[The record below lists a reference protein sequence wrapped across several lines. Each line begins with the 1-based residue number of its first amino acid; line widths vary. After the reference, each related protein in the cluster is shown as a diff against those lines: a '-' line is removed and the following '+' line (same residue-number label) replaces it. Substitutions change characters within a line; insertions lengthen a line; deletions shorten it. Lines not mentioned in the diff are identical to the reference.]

1 MLQYPTNVYPDGAT
15 FDALLQNDDN
25 KIKFTFNGDYYTGA
39 LYKIYNYD
47 TGEFIKN
54 GEMLL
59 QSREPQGFN
68 GDDIASDAGVFGYA
82 DHNPLA
88 NGGNYVFQLQF
99 VQFTQNGSAPLFDM
113 FALRGNVQE
122 DYDPTTDYVVVKT
135 NIPNIYEWD
144 TFSIDGARR
153 PSPSRWGGNAGI
165 MQIVIN
171 GEKRE
176 IVAYNPIN
184 GHLMIDPNTPFTN
197 PISAGDKYQIYANY
211 IVTQPY
217 YFQCRS
223 TPSVDVDID
232 FADVGTVGDMG
243 IKFHVTGTYSQS
255 EGSLINYYK
264 VKLQWNW
271 DLRDNLVPW
280 RDLDETEKIYS
291 QKIEYDFFDDFIL
304 KYKRIVHGEIE
315 EVSATEMGVIAYR
328 AVVEVVTA
336 NGKTIT
342 AYSSP
347 IFDYDDTTDV
357 PPTWIQAVTPMDID
371 APDVYYPKSVD
382 AAIQLRTHHLKHIVG
397 ITGGV
402 APINYTV
409 ANDAERFAL
418 SSDVV
423 QNNDVVYVEDTEI
436 KYLVIDNT
444 QLNSENGY
452 REFGEFP
459 ENFKRTYYRENLD
472 TGEIRLL
479 ESVTDATV
487 PTRGHFKYY
496 EILRKLYAGGTR
508 RYVKGISSDEIT
520 LDGTQ
525 MRGCSITEL
534 LPYDEAH
541 QWGTRKR
548 YYIGDQWKFV
558 GDIQDTT
565 ITQNMDKYA
574 HVGYGTYPQIT
585 STKTC
590 YLSGTI
596 SAMNGYVD
604 CTTKKYTDTIDL
616 VRAWRQFVSRQAIY
630 MLKTQKGDVLVVGV
644 VDNPTTT
651 YSESIKEIPTTFSFN
666 WVELCDISDIK
677 VDYKSSTHP
686 DQPI

>member
-25 KIKFTFNGDYYTGA
+25 KVEFTFNGDFFTGA
-39 LYKIYNYD
+39 LYKVYNYD
-47 TGEFIKN
+47 TGELVKTGAI
-54 GEMLL
+54 G
-59 QSREPQGFN
+59 N
-68 GDDIASDAGVFGYA
+68 GDQTASGYNGSDIRYQDVFGYEG
-82 DHNPLA
+82 NSPLT
-88 NGGNYVFQLQF
+88 NGNNYVVQFQLFQY
-99 VQFTQNGSAPLFDM
+99 TPNGQTPLYDM
-113 FALRGNVQE
+113 FALRGNIQE
-122 DYDPTTDYVVVKT
+122 DYDSTNDYVVVKDK
-135 NIPNIYEWD
+135 IPNIYEWAYD
-144 TFSIDGARR
+144 DQARY
-153 PSPSRWGGNAGI
+153 PSHLPYGTERIAGG

-176 IVAYNPIN
+176 IVAYNPTN

-223 TPSVDVDID
+223 IPSVNLSLQFID
-232 FADVGTVGDMG
+232 EENGTVGDMG

-255 EGSLINYYK
+255 EGSLINYYR

-271 DLRDNLVPW
+271 DLQDNLVPW

-291 QKIEYDFFDDFIL
+291 QNIEYDFFDDFIL
-304 KYKRIVHGEIE
+304 KYKRIVNNKVEEI
-315 EVSATEMGVIAYR
+315 SATEMENIAYR

-347 IFDYDDTTDV
+347 IFDYRDPSTDV
-357 PPTWIQAVTPMDID
+357 PQTRIQAITPMDIE

-382 AAIQLRTHHLKHIVG
+382 AAIQLRTHNLKHIVE
-397 ITGGV
+397 ITGG
-402 APINYTV
+402 I
-409 ANDAERFAL
+409 
-418 SSDVV
+418 
-423 QNNDVVYVEDTEI
+423 
-436 KYLVIDNT
+436 ID
-444 QLNSENGY
+444 G
-452 REFGEFP
+452 GELP
-459 ENFKRTYYRENLD
+459 EGTKRTYYRENLD

-496 EILRKLYAGGTR
+496 EILRRLYAGGTI
-508 RYVKGISSDEIT
+508 RYVKGISFDEIT

-534 LPYDEAH
+534 LPYDEAY

-616 VRAWRQFVSRQAIY
+616 IRAWRQFVSRQAIY

-651 YSESIKEIPTTFSFN
+651 YSESIKEIPTTFSFS

-686 DQPI
+686 DKPI

>member
-15 FDALLQNDDN
+15 FDALLQNGDN
-25 KIKFTFNGDYYTGA
+25 KVEFTFNGDFFTGA
-39 LYKIYNYD
+39 LYKVYDYD
-47 TGEFIKN
+47 TGELVKTGAI
-54 GEMLL
+54 G
-59 QSREPQGFN
+59 N
-68 GDDIASDAGVFGYA
+68 GDQTASGYNGSDIKYQDVFGYEG
-82 DHNPLA
+82 NSPLT
-88 NGGNYVFQLQF
+88 NGNNYVVQFQLFQYTSDG
-99 VQFTQNGSAPLFDM
+99 QTPLYDM
-113 FALRGNVQE
+113 FALRGNIQE
-122 DYDPTTDYVVVKT
+122 DYDSTNDYVVVKD
-135 NIPNIYEWD
+135 NIPNIYEWAYD
-144 TFSIDGARR
+144 DQARY
-153 PSPSRWGGNAGI
+153 PSHIPYGTERIAGG

-184 GHLMIDPNTPFTN
+184 GHLMIDPNTPFTK
-197 PISAGDKYQIYANY
+197 PIFAGDKYQIYANY
-211 IVTQPY
+211 IITQPY

-223 TPSVDVDID
+223 TPSVDLFLQFI
-232 FADVGTVGDMG
+232 DVGTVGDMG
-243 IKFHVTGTYSQS
+243 IKFHVEGTYSQL
-255 EGSLINYYK
+255 EGSLINYYR

-304 KYKRIVHGEIE
+304 KYKRIFNGNVQEI
-315 EVSATEMGVIAYR
+315 SATELGNIAYR

-342 AYSSP
+342 AYSGV
-347 IFDYDDTTDV
+347 IFDYRDPSTDV
-357 PPTWIQAVTPMDID
+357 PQTWIQAVTPMDIE

-382 AAIQLRTHHLKHIVG
+382 AAIQLRTHNLKHIVE
-397 ITGGV
+397 ITGG
-402 APINYTV
+402 I
-409 ANDAERFAL
+409 
-418 SSDVV
+418 
-423 QNNDVVYVEDTEI
+423 I
-436 KYLVIDNT
+436 
-444 QLNSENGY
+444 GG
-452 REFGEFP
+452 GELP
-459 ENFKRTYYRENLD
+459 EGTKRTYYRENLD

-496 EILRKLYAGGTR
+496 EILRRLYAGGTI

-534 LPYDEAH
+534 LPFDEAY
-541 QWGTRKR
+541 QWGTKKR

-651 YSESIKEIPTTFSFN
+651 YSESIKEIPTTFSFS

-686 DQPI
+686 DRPI

>member
-15 FDALLQNDDN
+15 FDALLQNEDN
-25 KIKFTFNGDYYTGA
+25 RITFTFNGDIYTGA

-47 TGEFIKN
+47 TGEFVKD
-54 GEMLL
+54 GELLL
-59 QSREPQGFN
+59 QSRIPQGFN
-68 GDDIASDAGVFGYA
+68 GDDKASDAGIFGYA
-82 DHNPLA
+82 DHNPLT

-99 VQFTQNGSAPLFDM
+99 VQFTQDGSEPLFDM

-122 DYDPTTDYVVVKT
+122 DYDPTNDYVVIKT
-135 NIPNIYEWD
+135 DIPNIYEWD
-144 TFSIDGARR
+144 TYSTDGARY
-153 PSPSRWGGNAGI
+153 PSSSQWGGNAGS

-171 GEKRE
+171 GEKRVV
-176 IVAYNPIN
+176 VAYNPTN
-184 GHLMIDPNTPFTN
+184 GHLMIDQSTPFTN
-197 PISAGDKYQIYANY
+197 PISAGDKYQIYSNY

-223 TPSVDVDID
+223 TPSVDLSLA
-232 FADVGTVGDMG
+232 FSDVGTVGDMG
-243 IKFHVTGTYSQS
+243 IKFHVEGTYSQS

-271 DLRDNLVPW
+271 DLQDNLVPW

-291 QKIEYDFFDDFIL
+291 QKIECDFFDDFIL
-304 KYKRIVHGEIE
+304 KYKRIVNGYVE
-315 EVSATEMGVIAYR
+315 EVSATEVENIAYR

-342 AYSSP
+342 TNSNMVL
-347 IFDYDDTTDV
+347 DLKDTTDV
-357 PPTWIQAVTPMDID
+357 PQTWIQAVTPMDIE

-382 AAIQLRTHHLKHIVG
+382 AAIQLRTHNLKHIVE
-397 ITGGV
+397 ITGG
-402 APINYTV
+402 IIGGGS
-409 ANDAERFAL
+409 L
-418 SSDVV
+418 
-423 QNNDVVYVEDTEI
+423 
-436 KYLVIDNT
+436 
-444 QLNSENGY
+444 
-452 REFGEFP
+452 P
-459 ENFKRTYYRENLD
+459 ENTKRTYYRENLD

-487 PTRGHFKYY
+487 PTRGRFKYY
-496 EILRKLYAGGTR
+496 EILRKLYGGSTL

-534 LPYDEAH
+534 LPYDEAY
-541 QWGTRKR
+541 QWGTRPR
-548 YYIGDQWKFV
+548 YYLGDQWKFV

-565 ITQNMDKYA
+565 ITQNMDKFA

-590 YLSGTI
+590 YLSGAI

-651 YSESIKEIPTTFSFN
+651 YSESIKEIPTTFTFN
-666 WVELCDISDIK
+666 WVELYDISDIK

>member
-122 DYDPTTDYVVVKT
+122 DYDSTTDYVVVKT

-144 TFSIDGARR
+144 TFSTDGARR
-153 PSPSRWGGNAGI
+153 PSPSQWGGNAGI

-176 IVAYNPIN
+176 IVAYNPTN
-184 GHLMIDPNTPFTN
+184 GHLMIDSNVPFTK

-223 TPSVDVDID
+223 TPSVDVDIE

-255 EGSLINYYK
+255 EGSLINYYR

-271 DLRDNLVPW
+271 DLQDNLVPW

-304 KYKRIVHGEIE
+304 KYKRIVNNTVKEI
-315 EVSATEMGVIAYR
+315 SAVEMGVIAYR

-357 PPTWIQAVTPMDID
+357 PQTWIQAVTPMDKE

-382 AAIQLRTHHLKHIVG
+382 AAIQLRTHNLKHIVE
-397 ITGGV
+397 ITGG
-402 APINYTV
+402 I
-409 ANDAERFAL
+409 
-418 SSDVV
+418 
-423 QNNDVVYVEDTEI
+423 I
-436 KYLVIDNT
+436 
-444 QLNSENGY
+444 GG
-452 REFGEFP
+452 GELP
-459 ENFKRTYYRENLD
+459 EGTKRTYYRENLD

-496 EILRKLYAGGTR
+496 EILRRLYAGGTL

-534 LPYDEAH
+534 LPFDEPY

-574 HVGYGTYPQIT
+574 HVGYGAYPQIT

-630 MLKTQKGDVLVVGV
+630 MLKTQKGDVLVVGI

-651 YSESIKEIPTTFSFN
+651 YSESIKEIPTTFSFS

>member
-59 QSREPQGFN
+59 QSRESQGFN

-122 DYDPTTDYVVVKT
+122 DYDSTTDYVVVKT

-144 TFSIDGARR
+144 TFSTDGARR
-153 PSPSRWGGNAGI
+153 PSPSQWGGNAGI

-223 TPSVDVDID
+223 TPSVNLSLQFID
-232 FADVGTVGDMG
+232 AGTVGDMG

-255 EGSLINYYK
+255 EGSLINYYR

-271 DLRDNLVPW
+271 DLQDNLVPW

-304 KYKRIVHGEIE
+304 KYKRIVRGEIE
-315 EVSATEMGVIAYR
+315 EVSAEEMGVIAYR

-357 PPTWIQAVTPMDID
+357 PQTWILAVTPMDIE

-382 AAIQLRTHHLKHIVG
+382 AAIQLRTHNLKHIVE
-397 ITGGV
+397 ITGG
-402 APINYTV
+402 IIGGGS
-409 ANDAERFAL
+409 L
-418 SSDVV
+418 
-423 QNNDVVYVEDTEI
+423 
-436 KYLVIDNT
+436 
-444 QLNSENGY
+444 
-452 REFGEFP
+452 P
-459 ENFKRTYYRENLD
+459 EGTKRTYYRENLD

-496 EILRKLYAGGTR
+496 EILRRLYAGGTL
-508 RYVKGISSDEIT
+508 RYVEGISSSEIT

-534 LPYDEAH
+534 LPFDEPH

-651 YSESIKEIPTTFSFN
+651 YGESIKEIPTTFSFS

-677 VDYKSSTHP
+677 VDSKFSTHP
-686 DQPI
+686 DRPI

>member
-15 FDALLQNDDN
+15 FDALLQNGDN
-25 KIKFTFNGDYYTGA
+25 KVEFTFNGDFFTGA
-39 LYKIYNYD
+39 LYKVYDYD
-47 TGEFIKN
+47 TGELVKTGAI
-54 GEMLL
+54 G
-59 QSREPQGFN
+59 N
-68 GDDIASDAGVFGYA
+68 GDQTASGYNGSDIKYQDIFGYEGN
-82 DHNPLA
+82 NPLT
-88 NGGNYVFQLQF
+88 NGSSYVIQFQLFQY
-99 VQFTQNGSAPLFDM
+99 TSDGQNPLYDM
-113 FALRGNVQE
+113 FALRGNIQE
-122 DYDPTTDYVVVKT
+122 DYDSTNDYVVVKDK
-135 NIPNIYEWD
+135 IPNIYEWAYD
-144 TFSIDGARR
+144 DQARY
-153 PSPSRWGGNAGI
+153 PSHIPYGTGRIAGG

-176 IVAYNPIN
+176 IVAYNPTN

-197 PISAGDKYQIYANY
+197 PISVGDKYQIYANY

-223 TPSVDVDID
+223 TPSVNLSLQFID
-232 FADVGTVGDMG
+232 DRTVGDMG

-255 EGSLINYYK
+255 EGSLINYYR

-271 DLRDNLVPW
+271 NEPTYLAPW

-304 KYKRIVHGEIE
+304 RYKRIVNGNIYDI
-315 EVSATEMGVIAYR
+315 SATAMEDIAYR

-347 IFDYDDTTDV
+347 IFDRRDSTDDI
-357 PPTWIQAVTPMDID
+357 PQTWIQAITPMDIE

-382 AAIQLRTHHLKHIVG
+382 AAIQLRTHNLKHIVE
-397 ITGGV
+397 ITGGIV
-402 APINYTV
+402 
-409 ANDAERFAL
+409 DGGSL
-418 SSDVV
+418 
-423 QNNDVVYVEDTEI
+423 
-436 KYLVIDNT
+436 
-444 QLNSENGY
+444 
-452 REFGEFP
+452 P
-459 ENFKRTYYRENLD
+459 EGTKRTYYRENLD

-496 EILRKLYAGGTR
+496 EILRKLDGSETH
-508 RYVKGISSDEIT
+508 RYVRGISSDEIT

-534 LPYDEAH
+534 LPYDESH

-651 YSESIKEIPTTFSFN
+651 YSESIKEIPTTFSFS

-677 VDYKSSTHP
+677 VDYKFSTHP
-686 DQPI
+686 DRPI

>member
-122 DYDPTTDYVVVKT
+122 DYDSTTDYVVVKT

-144 TFSIDGARR
+144 TFSTDGARR
-153 PSPSRWGGNAGI
+153 PSPSQWGGNAGI

-232 FADVGTVGDMG
+232 FTDVGTVGDMG

-255 EGSLINYYK
+255 EGSLINYYR

-271 DLRDNLVPW
+271 DLQDNLVPW

-304 KYKRIVHGEIE
+304 KYKRIVGGKIE
-315 EVSATEMGVIAYR
+315 EVSAEEMGVIAYR

-357 PPTWIQAVTPMDID
+357 PQTWIQAVTPMDIE

-382 AAIQLRTHHLKHIVG
+382 AAIQLRTHNLKHIVE
-397 ITGGV
+397 ITGG
-402 APINYTV
+402 IIGGGS
-409 ANDAERFAL
+409 L
-418 SSDVV
+418 
-423 QNNDVVYVEDTEI
+423 
-436 KYLVIDNT
+436 
-444 QLNSENGY
+444 
-452 REFGEFP
+452 P
-459 ENFKRTYYRENLD
+459 EGTKRTYYRENLD

-496 EILRKLYAGGTR
+496 EILRRLYAGGTL

-534 LPYDEAH
+534 LPYDEPY

-651 YSESIKEIPTTFSFN
+651 YSESIKEIPTTFSFS

-686 DQPI
+686 DRPI

>member
-68 GDDIASDAGVFGYA
+68 GDDIASDAGIFGYA

-122 DYDPTTDYVVVKT
+122 DYDSTTDYVVVKT

-144 TFSIDGARR
+144 TFSTDGARR
-153 PSPSRWGGNAGI
+153 PSPSQWGGNAGI

-176 IVAYNPIN
+176 IVAYNPTN

-232 FADVGTVGDMG
+232 FSDVGTVGDMG

-255 EGSLINYYK
+255 EGSLINYYR

-271 DLRDNLVPW
+271 DLQDNLVPW

-304 KYKRIVHGEIE
+304 KYKRIVGGAIE
-315 EVSATEMGVIAYR
+315 EISAEEMEVIAYR

-347 IFDYDDTTDV
+347 IFDFDDTTDV
-357 PPTWIQAVTPMDID
+357 PQTWIQAVTPMDIE

-382 AAIQLRTHHLKHIVG
+382 AAIQLRTHNLKHIVE
-397 ITGGV
+397 ITGG
-402 APINYTV
+402 IIGGGS
-409 ANDAERFAL
+409 L
-418 SSDVV
+418 
-423 QNNDVVYVEDTEI
+423 
-436 KYLVIDNT
+436 
-444 QLNSENGY
+444 
-452 REFGEFP
+452 P
-459 ENFKRTYYRENLD
+459 EGTKRTYYRENLD

-496 EILRKLYAGGTR
+496 EILRRLYAGGTL

-534 LPYDEAH
+534 LPYDEPY

-651 YSESIKEIPTTFSFN
+651 YSESIKEIPTTFSFS

-686 DQPI
+686 DRPI

>member
-59 QSREPQGFN
+59 QSRRPQGYN
-68 GDDIASDAGVFGYA
+68 GDDIASDAGLFGYA
-82 DHNPLA
+82 DHNPLT

-99 VQFTQNGSAPLFDM
+99 VQFTQNGSEPLFDM

-122 DYDPTTDYVVVKT
+122 DYDSTTDYVVVKT

-153 PSPSRWGGNAGI
+153 PSPSQWGGNAGI

-176 IVAYNPIN
+176 IVAYNPTN
-184 GHLMIDPNTPFTN
+184 GHLMIDPNTPFTS
-197 PISAGDKYQIYANY
+197 PISAGDKYQIYSNY

-223 TPSVDVDID
+223 TPSVDVDIE

-243 IKFHVTGTYSQS
+243 IMFHVTGTYSQS
-255 EGSLINYYK
+255 EGSLINYYRI
-264 VKLQWNW
+264 KLQWNW
-271 DLRDNLVPW
+271 DTEAYLAPW

-304 KYKRIVHGEIE
+304 RYKRIVNGNIQDI
-315 EVSATEMGVIAYR
+315 SATAMEDIAYR

-347 IFDYDDTTDV
+347 IFDRRDSTDSI
-357 PPTWIQAVTPMDID
+357 PQTWIQAVTPMDIE

-382 AAIQLRTHHLKHIVG
+382 AAIQLRTHNLKHIVG
-397 ITGGV
+397 ITGGIV
-402 APINYTV
+402 GGGS
-409 ANDAERFAL
+409 L
-418 SSDVV
+418 
-423 QNNDVVYVEDTEI
+423 
-436 KYLVIDNT
+436 
-444 QLNSENGY
+444 
-452 REFGEFP
+452 P
-459 ENFKRTYYRENLD
+459 EGTKRTYYRENLD

-496 EILRKLYAGGTR
+496 EILRKLDADAGETH
-508 RYVKGISSDEIT
+508 RYVKGISSNEIT

-534 LPYDEAH
+534 LLSDERY

-548 YYIGDQWKFV
+548 YYLGDQWKFV

-651 YSESIKEIPTTFSFN
+651 YSESIKEIPTTFSFS

-677 VDYKSSTHP
+677 VAYKWGTHP

>member
-59 QSREPQGFN
+59 QCRRSQGFN
-68 GDDIASDAGVFGYA
+68 GDDIASDAGIFGYA
-82 DHNPLA
+82 EHNPLA

-122 DYDPTTDYVVVKT
+122 DYDSTTDYVVVKT

-144 TFSIDGARR
+144 TFSTDGARR
-153 PSPSRWGGNAGI
+153 PSLSQWGGNAGI

-176 IVAYNPIN
+176 IVAYNPTN
-184 GHLMIDPNTPFTN
+184 GHLMIDPNTPFTK

-223 TPSVDVDID
+223 TPSVDLNID
-232 FADVGTVGDMG
+232 FSDVGTVGDMG

-255 EGSLINYYK
+255 EGSLINYYRL
-264 VKLQWNW
+264 KLQWNW
-271 DLRDNLVPW
+271 DLQDNLVPW

-304 KYKRIVHGEIE
+304 KYKRIVRGEIE
-315 EVSATEMGVIAYR
+315 EVSAEEMGVIAYR

-357 PPTWIQAVTPMDID
+357 PQTWIQAVTPMDIE

-382 AAIQLRTHHLKHIVG
+382 AAIQLRTHNLKHIVEITRG
-397 ITGGV
+397 IVGGGS
-402 APINYTV
+402 
-409 ANDAERFAL
+409 L
-418 SSDVV
+418 
-423 QNNDVVYVEDTEI
+423 
-436 KYLVIDNT
+436 
-444 QLNSENGY
+444 
-452 REFGEFP
+452 P
-459 ENFKRTYYRENLD
+459 EGTKRTYYRENLD

-479 ESVTDATV
+479 ESITDATV

-496 EILRKLYAGGTR
+496 EILRRLYAGGTI
-508 RYVKGISSDEIT
+508 RYVKGISSKEIT

-534 LPYDEAH
+534 LPYDEAY

-651 YSESIKEIPTTFSFN
+651 YSESIKEIPTTFSFS

-686 DQPI
+686 DKPI

>member
-1 MLQYPTNVYPDGAT
+1 MLQYPVNIYPDGNT
-15 FDALLQNDDN
+15 FDAMLNNSDN
-25 KIKFTFNGDYYTGA
+25 QIRFSFNGDIYSGA
-39 LYKIYNYD
+39 LYRVYNYD
-47 TGEFIKN
+47 TGEMVKDGILSF
-54 GEMLL
+54 L
-59 QSREPQGFN
+59 QASPHEPKGFN
-68 GDDIASDAGVFGYA
+68 GDEVVSETGIFGYEG
-82 DHNPLA
+82 NSPLS
-88 NGGNYVFQLQF
+88 NGSNYVMQLQLF
-99 VQFTQNGSAPLFDM
+99 QWNREGTAPLHDM
-113 FALRGNVQE
+113 FALRGNVQD
-122 DYDPTTDYVVVKT
+122 DYDPTAVRQGVYGEDFGYVTIKTD
-135 NIPNIYEWD
+135 IPNIYEWD
-144 TFSIDGARR
+144 TRFDMIRY
-153 PSPSRWGGNAGI
+153 PSTAWGVLASSMI
-165 MQIVIN
+165 IVIN

-176 IVAYNPIN
+176 IKAYHNKDGLI
-184 GHLMIDPNTPFTN
+184 MIDPNTPFTN

-223 TPSVDVDID
+223 TPSVNLSLQFI
-232 FADVGTVGDMG
+232 DVGTVGDMG
-243 IKFHVTGTYSQS
+243 IMFHVTGTYSQL
-255 EGSLINYYK
+255 EGSLINYYR

-271 DLRDNLVPW
+271 NLQDNLVPW

-304 KYKRIVHGEIE
+304 KYKRIVGGKIE
-315 EVSATEMGVIAYR
+315 EISAVEMGVIAYR

-357 PPTWIQAVTPMDID
+357 PQTWIQAIVPMDKEV
-371 APDVYYPKSVD
+371 PDVYYPKSVD
-382 AAIQLRTHHLKHIVG
+382 AAIQLRTHNLKHIVR
-397 ITGGV
+397 ITGGIV
-402 APINYTV
+402 
-409 ANDAERFAL
+409 D
-418 SSDVV
+418 
-423 QNNDVVYVEDTEI
+423 
-436 KYLVIDNT
+436 
-444 QLNSENGY
+444 G
-452 REFGEFP
+452 GELP
-459 ENFKRTYYRENLD
+459 EGTKRTYYRENLE

-496 EILRKLYAGGTR
+496 EILRKLYGGSTL

-534 LPYDEAH
+534 LPFDEPY

-548 YYIGDQWKFV
+548 YYLGDQWKFV

>member
-99 VQFTQNGSAPLFDM
+99 VQFTQNGSSPLFDM

-122 DYDPTTDYVVVKT
+122 DYDSTTDYVVVKT

-144 TFSIDGARR
+144 TFSTDGARR
-153 PSPSRWGGNAGI
+153 PSPSQWGGNAGI

-176 IVAYNPIN
+176 IVAYNPTN

-232 FADVGTVGDMG
+232 FADVGTIGDMG

-255 EGSLINYYK
+255 EGSLINYYR

-271 DLRDNLVPW
+271 DLQDNLVPW

-304 KYKRIVHGEIE
+304 KYKRIVGGEIE
-315 EVSATEMGVIAYR
+315 EVSAEEMRVIAYR

-347 IFDYDDTTDV
+347 IFDFDDTTDV
-357 PPTWIQAVTPMDID
+357 PQTWIQAVTPMDIE

-382 AAIQLRTHHLKHIVG
+382 AAIQLRTHNLKHIVE
-397 ITGGV
+397 ITGG
-402 APINYTV
+402 IIGGGS
-409 ANDAERFAL
+409 L
-418 SSDVV
+418 
-423 QNNDVVYVEDTEI
+423 
-436 KYLVIDNT
+436 
-444 QLNSENGY
+444 
-452 REFGEFP
+452 P
-459 ENFKRTYYRENLD
+459 EGTKRTYYRENLD

-496 EILRKLYAGGTR
+496 EILRRLYAGGTI

-534 LPYDEAH
+534 LPFDEAY
-541 QWGTRKR
+541 QWGTKKR

-651 YSESIKEIPTTFSFN
+651 YGESIKEIPTTFSFS

>member
-25 KIKFTFNGDYYTGA
+25 KVEFTFNGDFFTGA
-39 LYKIYNYD
+39 LYKVYNYD
-47 TGEFIKN
+47 TGELVKTGAI
-54 GEMLL
+54 G
-59 QSREPQGFN
+59 N
-68 GDDIASDAGVFGYA
+68 GDQTASGYNGSDIRYQDVFGYEG
-82 DHNPLA
+82 NSPLT
-88 NGGNYVFQLQF
+88 NGSNYVVQFQLFQY
-99 VQFTQNGSAPLFDM
+99 TPNGQTPLYDM
-113 FALRGNVQE
+113 FALRGNIQE
-122 DYDPTTDYVVVKT
+122 DYDSTNDYVVVKDK
-135 NIPNIYEWD
+135 IPNIYEWAYD
-144 TFSIDGARR
+144 DQARY
-153 PSPSRWGGNAGI
+153 PSHLPYGTERIAGG

-176 IVAYNPIN
+176 IVAYNPTN

-223 TPSVDVDID
+223 TPSVNLSLQFI
-232 FADVGTVGDMG
+232 DVGTVGDMG

-255 EGSLINYYK
+255 EGSLINYYRI
-264 VKLQWNW
+264 KLQWNW
-271 DLRDNLVPW
+271 DLQDNLVPW

-304 KYKRIVHGEIE
+304 KYKRIVRGEIE
-315 EVSATEMGVIAYR
+315 EVSAVEMGVIAYR

-357 PPTWIQAVTPMDID
+357 PQTWIQAVTPMDKE

-382 AAIQLRTHHLKHIVG
+382 AAIQLRTHNLKHIVE
-397 ITGGV
+397 ITGG
-402 APINYTV
+402 I
-409 ANDAERFAL
+409 
-418 SSDVV
+418 
-423 QNNDVVYVEDTEI
+423 I
-436 KYLVIDNT
+436 
-444 QLNSENGY
+444 GG
-452 REFGEFP
+452 GELP
-459 ENFKRTYYRENLD
+459 EGTKRTYYRENLD

-496 EILRKLYAGGTR
+496 EILRRLYAGGTL

-534 LPYDEAH
+534 LPFDEPY

-548 YYIGDQWKFV
+548 YYMGDQWKFV

-574 HVGYGTYPQIT
+574 HVGYGAYPQIT

-616 VRAWRQFVSRQAIY
+616 VRAWRQFVSRQVVY

-651 YSESIKEIPTTFSFN
+651 YSESIKEIPTTFSFS

-686 DQPI
+686 DRPI

>member
-59 QSREPQGFN
+59 QSREPQGYN
-68 GDDIASDAGVFGYA
+68 GDDIASDAGLFGYA

-99 VQFTQNGSAPLFDM
+99 VQFTQNGSEPLFDM

-122 DYDPTTDYVVVKT
+122 DYDSTTDYVVVKT

-144 TFSIDGARR
+144 TFSTDGARR
-153 PSPSRWGGNAGI
+153 PSPSQWGGNAGI

-176 IVAYNPIN
+176 IVAYNPTN

-223 TPSVDVDID
+223 TPSVNLSLQFI
-232 FADVGTVGDMG
+232 DVGTVGDMG

-255 EGSLINYYK
+255 EGSLINYYR

-271 DLRDNLVPW
+271 NLQDNLVPW

-304 KYKRIVHGEIE
+304 KYKKIVNNKVE
-315 EVSATEMGVIAYR
+315 EVSAEEMGVIAYR

-342 AYSSP
+342 AYSRP

-357 PPTWIQAVTPMDID
+357 PQTWIQAVTPMDIE
-371 APDVYYPKSVD
+371 APDVYYPKSID
-382 AAIQLRTHHLKHIVG
+382 AAIQLRTHNLKHIVE
-397 ITGGV
+397 ITGGIV
-402 APINYTV
+402 GGGS
-409 ANDAERFAL
+409 L
-418 SSDVV
+418 
-423 QNNDVVYVEDTEI
+423 
-436 KYLVIDNT
+436 
-444 QLNSENGY
+444 
-452 REFGEFP
+452 P
-459 ENFKRTYYRENLD
+459 EGTKRTYYRENLD

-496 EILRKLYAGGTR
+496 EILRKLYGGSTF
-508 RYVKGISSDEIT
+508 RYVKGISSDERT

-534 LPYDEAH
+534 LPFDEPY

-574 HVGYGTYPQIT
+574 HVGYGAYPQIT

-630 MLKTQKGDVLVVGV
+630 MLKTQKGDVLVVGI

-651 YSESIKEIPTTFSFN
+651 YSESIKEIPTTFSFS

>member
-15 FDALLQNDDN
+15 FDALLQNGDN
-25 KIKFTFNGDYYTGA
+25 KVEFTFNGDFFTGA
-39 LYKIYNYD
+39 LYKVYDYD
-47 TGEFIKN
+47 TGELVKTGAI
-54 GEMLL
+54 G
-59 QSREPQGFN
+59 N
-68 GDDIASDAGVFGYA
+68 GDQTASGYNGSDIKYQDIFGYEGN
-82 DHNPLA
+82 NPLT
-88 NGGNYVFQLQF
+88 NGSSYVIQFQLFQY
-99 VQFTQNGSAPLFDM
+99 TPDGQNPLYDM
-113 FALRGNVQE
+113 FALRGNIQE
-122 DYDPTTDYVVVKT
+122 DYDSTNDYVVVKDK
-135 NIPNIYEWD
+135 IPNIYEWAYD
-144 TFSIDGARR
+144 DQARY
-153 PSPSRWGGNAGI
+153 PSHIPYGTGRIAGG

-255 EGSLINYYK
+255 EGSLINYYR

-271 DLRDNLVPW
+271 DLQDNLVPW

-304 KYKRIVHGEIE
+304 KYKRIVGGEIE
-315 EVSATEMGVIAYR
+315 EVSAEEMGVIAYR

-347 IFDYDDTTDV
+347 IFDFDDTTGV
-357 PPTWIQAVTPMDID
+357 PQTWIQAVTPMDIE

-382 AAIQLRTHHLKHIVG
+382 AAIQLRTHNLKHIVE
-397 ITGGV
+397 ITGG
-402 APINYTV
+402 IIGGGS
-409 ANDAERFAL
+409 L
-418 SSDVV
+418 
-423 QNNDVVYVEDTEI
+423 
-436 KYLVIDNT
+436 
-444 QLNSENGY
+444 
-452 REFGEFP
+452 P
-459 ENFKRTYYRENLD
+459 EGTKRTYYRENLD

-496 EILRKLYAGGTR
+496 EILRRLYAGGTL
-508 RYVKGISSDEIT
+508 RYVKGISFDEIT

-651 YSESIKEIPTTFSFN
+651 YSESIKEIPTTFSFS

-677 VDYKSSTHP
+677 VDYEFSTHP
-686 DQPI
+686 DRPI

>member
-25 KIKFTFNGDYYTGA
+25 KVEFTFNGDFFTGA
-39 LYKIYNYD
+39 LYKVYDYD
-47 TGEFIKN
+47 TGELVKTGAI
-54 GEMLL
+54 G
-59 QSREPQGFN
+59 N
-68 GDDIASDAGVFGYA
+68 GDQTASGYNGSDIRYQDIFGYEGN
-82 DHNPLA
+82 NPLT
-88 NGGNYVFQLQF
+88 NGSSYVIQFQLFQY
-99 VQFTQNGSAPLFDM
+99 TPDGQNPLYDM
-113 FALRGNVQE
+113 FALRGNIQE
-122 DYDPTTDYVVVKT
+122 DYDSTNDYVVVKDK
-135 NIPNIYEWD
+135 IPNIYEWAYD
-144 TFSIDGARR
+144 DQARY
-153 PSPSRWGGNAGI
+153 PSHIPYGTGRIAGG

-176 IVAYNPIN
+176 IVAYNPTN

-223 TPSVDVDID
+223 TPSVNLSLQFID
-232 FADVGTVGDMG
+232 DENGTVGDFG

-255 EGSLINYYK
+255 EGSLINYYR

-271 DLRDNLVPW
+271 DLQDNLVPW

-304 KYKRIVHGEIE
+304 KYKRIVRGEIE

-336 NGKTIT
+336 NGKTMT

-357 PPTWIQAVTPMDID
+357 PQTWIQAITPMDIE

-382 AAIQLRTHHLKHIVG
+382 AAIQLRTHNLKHIVE
-397 ITGGV
+397 ITGG
-402 APINYTV
+402 IIGGGS
-409 ANDAERFAL
+409 L
-418 SSDVV
+418 
-423 QNNDVVYVEDTEI
+423 
-436 KYLVIDNT
+436 
-444 QLNSENGY
+444 
-452 REFGEFP
+452 P
-459 ENFKRTYYRENLD
+459 EGTKRTYYRENLD

-496 EILRKLYAGGTR
+496 EILRRLYAGGTL

-534 LPYDEAH
+534 LPFDEPY

-548 YYIGDQWKFV
+548 YYLGDQWKFV

-630 MLKTQKGDVLVVGV
+630 MLKTQKGDVLVIGV

-651 YSESIKEIPTTFSFN
+651 YSESIKEIPTTFSFS

-677 VDYKSSTHP
+677 VDYEFSTHP

>member
-15 FDALLQNDDN
+15 FDALLQNGDN
-25 KIKFTFNGDYYTGA
+25 KVEFTFNGDFFTGA
-39 LYKIYNYD
+39 LYKVYDYD
-47 TGEFIKN
+47 TGELVKTGAI
-54 GEMLL
+54 G
-59 QSREPQGFN
+59 N
-68 GDDIASDAGVFGYA
+68 GDQTASGYNGSDIKYQNVFGYEG
-82 DHNPLA
+82 NSPLT
-88 NGGNYVFQLQF
+88 NGNNYVVQFQLFQY
-99 VQFTQNGSAPLFDM
+99 TSDGRTPLYDM

-122 DYDPTTDYVVVKT
+122 DYDSTNDYVVVKDK
-135 NIPNIYEWD
+135 IPNIYEWAYD
-144 TFSIDGARR
+144 DQARY
-153 PSPSRWGGNAGI
+153 PSHVPYGTERIAGG

-184 GHLMIDPNTPFTN
+184 GHLMIDPNTPFTK
-197 PISAGDKYQIYANY
+197 PIFAGDKYQIYTNY
-211 IVTQPY
+211 IITQPY

-223 TPSVDVDID
+223 TPSVNLFLLFIEEEN
-232 FADVGTVGDMG
+232 GTVGDMG
-243 IKFHVTGTYSQS
+243 IKFHVEGTYSQS
-255 EGSLINYYK
+255 EGSLINYYR

-271 DLRDNLVPW
+271 DLHDNLVPW

-304 KYKRIVHGEIE
+304 KYKRIFNGEVQEI
-315 EVSATEMGVIAYR
+315 SATELGNIAYR

-342 AYSSP
+342 AYSGM
-347 IFDYDDTTDV
+347 IIDYRDPSTDV
-357 PPTWIQAVTPMDID
+357 PQTVIDPVDPMDTE

-382 AAIQLRTHHLKHIVG
+382 AAIQLRTHNLKHIVW
-397 ITGGV
+397 IVGGT
-402 APINYTV
+402 I
-409 ANDAERFAL
+409 
-418 SSDVV
+418 
-423 QNNDVVYVEDTEI
+423 
-436 KYLVIDNT
+436 
-444 QLNSENGY
+444 GG
-452 REFGEFP
+452 GEFP
-459 ENFKRTYYRENLD
+459 EGTKSTYYRENLD

-479 ESVTDATV
+479 ESHMDVTV

-496 EILRKLYAGGTR
+496 KILRRLYAGGTI
-508 RYVKGISSDEIT
+508 RYVNGISSKEIT

-534 LPYDEAH
+534 LPFDEAY
-541 QWGTRKR
+541 QRGTKKR

-651 YSESIKEIPTTFSFN
+651 YRESFKEIPTTFSFS
-666 WVELCDISDIK
+666 WVELCDISDIR
-677 VDYKSSTHP
+677 VDYKSSTYP
-686 DQPI
+686 DRPI

>member
-68 GDDIASDAGVFGYA
+68 GDDIASDAGLFGYA

-122 DYDPTTDYVVVKT
+122 DYDSTTDYVVVKT

-144 TFSIDGARR
+144 TFSTDGARR
-153 PSPSRWGGNAGI
+153 PSPSQWGGNAGI

-176 IVAYNPIN
+176 IVAYNPTN

-223 TPSVDVDID
+223 TPSVDLDMD
-232 FADVGTVGDMG
+232 FIDVGTVGDMG

-255 EGSLINYYK
+255 EGSLINYYR

-271 DLRDNLVPW
+271 DLQDNLVPW

-304 KYKRIVHGEIE
+304 KYKRIVNNTVE
-315 EVSATEMGVIAYR
+315 EVSAEEMGVIAYR

-357 PPTWIQAVTPMDID
+357 PQTWIQAVTPMDIE

-382 AAIQLRTHHLKHIVG
+382 AAIQLRTHNLKHIVET
-397 ITGGV
+397 TGG
-402 APINYTV
+402 I
-409 ANDAERFAL
+409 
-418 SSDVV
+418 
-423 QNNDVVYVEDTEI
+423 I
-436 KYLVIDNT
+436 
-444 QLNSENGY
+444 GG
-452 REFGEFP
+452 GELP
-459 ENFKRTYYRENLD
+459 EGTKRTYYRENLD

-496 EILRKLYAGGTR
+496 EILRRLYAGGTL

-534 LPYDEAH
+534 LPFDEPY

-548 YYIGDQWKFV
+548 YYLGDQWKFV

-574 HVGYGTYPQIT
+574 HVGYGAYPQIT

-651 YSESIKEIPTTFSFN
+651 YSESIKEIPTTFSFS

-686 DQPI
+686 DRPI

>member
-68 GDDIASDAGVFGYA
+68 GDDIASDAGLFGYA

-122 DYDPTTDYVVVKT
+122 DYDSTTDYVVVKT

-144 TFSIDGARR
+144 TFSTDGARR
-153 PSPSRWGGNAGI
+153 PSPSQWGGNAGI

-223 TPSVDVDID
+223 TPSVNLSLQFID
-232 FADVGTVGDMG
+232 DRTIGDMG
-243 IKFHVTGTYSQS
+243 IKFHVTGTYSQL
-255 EGSLINYYK
+255 EGSLINYYR

-271 DLRDNLVPW
+271 NEPTYLAPW

-304 KYKRIVHGEIE
+304 RYKRIVNGNIQDI
-315 EVSATEMGVIAYR
+315 SATAMEDIAYR

-347 IFDYDDTTDV
+347 IFDRRDSTQGI
-357 PPTWIQAVTPMDID
+357 PQTWIQAITPMDIE

-382 AAIQLRTHHLKHIVG
+382 AAIQLRTHNLKHIVE
-397 ITGGV
+397 ITGGIV
-402 APINYTV
+402 
-409 ANDAERFAL
+409 DGGSL
-418 SSDVV
+418 
-423 QNNDVVYVEDTEI
+423 
-436 KYLVIDNT
+436 
-444 QLNSENGY
+444 
-452 REFGEFP
+452 P
-459 ENFKRTYYRENLD
+459 EGTKRTYYRENLD

-496 EILRKLYAGGTR
+496 EILRKLDGSETH
-508 RYVKGISSDEIT
+508 RYVRGISSDEIT

-534 LPYDEAH
+534 LPYDEPY

-651 YSESIKEIPTTFSFN
+651 YSESIKEIPTTFSFG

-677 VDYKSSTHP
+677 VDYEFSTHP
-686 DQPI
+686 DRPI

>member
-15 FDALLQNDDN
+15 FDALLQNGDN
-25 KIKFTFNGDYYTGA
+25 KVEFTFNGDFFTGA
-39 LYKIYNYD
+39 LYKVYDYD
-47 TGEFIKN
+47 TGELVKTGAI
-54 GEMLL
+54 G
-59 QSREPQGFN
+59 N
-68 GDDIASDAGVFGYA
+68 GDQTASGYNGSDIKYQDIFGYEGN
-82 DHNPLA
+82 NPLT
-88 NGGNYVFQLQF
+88 NGSSYVIQFQLFQY
-99 VQFTQNGSAPLFDM
+99 TSDGQNPLYDM
-113 FALRGNVQE
+113 FALRGNIQE
-122 DYDPTTDYVVVKT
+122 DYDSTNDYVVVKDK
-135 NIPNIYEWD
+135 IPNIYEWAYD
-144 TFSIDGARR
+144 DQARY
-153 PSPSRWGGNAGI
+153 PSHIPYGTGRIAGG

-176 IVAYNPIN
+176 IVAYNPTN

-223 TPSVDVDID
+223 TPSVNLSLQFID
-232 FADVGTVGDMG
+232 DRTVGDMG

-255 EGSLINYYK
+255 EGSLINYYR

-271 DLRDNLVPW
+271 NEPTYLAPW

-304 KYKRIVHGEIE
+304 RYKRIVNGNIYDI
-315 EVSATEMGVIAYR
+315 SATAMEDIAYR

-347 IFDYDDTTDV
+347 IFDRRDSTDDI
-357 PPTWIQAVTPMDID
+357 PQTWIQAITPMDIE

-382 AAIQLRTHHLKHIVG
+382 AAIQLRTHNLKHIVE
-397 ITGGV
+397 ITGGIV
-402 APINYTV
+402 
-409 ANDAERFAL
+409 DGGSL
-418 SSDVV
+418 
-423 QNNDVVYVEDTEI
+423 
-436 KYLVIDNT
+436 
-444 QLNSENGY
+444 
-452 REFGEFP
+452 P
-459 ENFKRTYYRENLD
+459 EGTKRTYYRENLD

-496 EILRKLYAGGTR
+496 EILRKLDGSETH
-508 RYVKGISSDEIT
+508 RYVRGISSDEIT

-534 LPYDEAH
+534 LPYDESH

-651 YSESIKEIPTTFSFN
+651 YSESIKEIPTTFSFS

-677 VDYKSSTHP
+677 VDYKFSTHP
-686 DQPI
+686 DRPI

>member
-25 KIKFTFNGDYYTGA
+25 KVEFTFNGDFFTGA
-39 LYKIYNYD
+39 VYKVYNYD
-47 TGEFIKN
+47 TGELVKTGAI
-54 GEMLL
+54 G
-59 QSREPQGFN
+59 N
-68 GDDIASDAGVFGYA
+68 GDQTANGYNGSDIKYQDIFGYEGN
-82 DHNPLA
+82 NPLT
-88 NGGNYVFQLQF
+88 NGSSYVIQFQLFQY
-99 VQFTQNGSAPLFDM
+99 TPDGQNPLYDM
-113 FALRGNVQE
+113 FALRGNIQE
-122 DYDPTTDYVVVKT
+122 DYDSTNDYVVVKDK
-135 NIPNIYEWD
+135 IPNIYEWAYD
-144 TFSIDGARR
+144 DQARY
-153 PSPSRWGGNAGI
+153 PSHIPYGTGRIAGG

-176 IVAYNPIN
+176 IVAYNPTN
-184 GHLMIDPNTPFTN
+184 GHLMIDPNTPFTS
-197 PISAGDKYQIYANY
+197 PISAGDKYQIYSNY
-211 IVTQPY
+211 IITQPY

-223 TPSVDVDID
+223 TPSVDLDMEFVN
-232 FADVGTVGDMG
+232 VGTVGDMG

-255 EGSLINYYK
+255 EGSLINYYRI
-264 VKLQWNW
+264 KLQWNW
-271 DLRDNLVPW
+271 DTEAYLAPW

-304 KYKRIVHGEIE
+304 RYKRIVNGNIRDI
-315 EVSATEMGVIAYR
+315 SATAMGDIAYR
-328 AVVEVVTA
+328 AVIEVVTA
-336 NGKTIT
+336 NGKTII
-342 AYSSP
+342 ANSEP
-347 IFDYDDTTDV
+347 IFDYRDETNV
-357 PPTWIQAVTPMDID
+357 PPTKFQTFLTFDED
-371 APDVYYPKSVD
+371 APDVYYPNSVD
-382 AAIQLRTHHLKHIVG
+382 AAIQVTSHNLKHI
-397 ITGGV
+397 ITIRANV
-402 APINYTV
+402 APINYIV

-423 QNNDVVYVEDTEI
+423 QNDDVVYVEDTEI

-479 ESVTDATV
+479 ESVTDVTV

-496 EILRKLYAGGTR
+496 ETIRKLTDGDTY

-534 LPYDEAH
+534 LPYDEPY

-651 YSESIKEIPTTFSFN
+651 YGESIKEIPTTFSFS

-677 VDYKSSTHP
+677 VDYEFSTHP
-686 DQPI
+686 DRPI

>member
-25 KIKFTFNGDYYTGA
+25 KIKFTFNGDYYTGV

-59 QSREPQGFN
+59 QCRRPQGFN
-68 GDDIASDAGVFGYA
+68 GDDIESDAGVFGYA
-82 DHNPLA
+82 EHNPLA

-99 VQFTQNGSAPLFDM
+99 VQFTQDGSAPLFDM

-122 DYDPTTDYVVVKT
+122 DYDSTTDYVVVKT

-144 TFSIDGARR
+144 TFSTDGARR
-153 PSPSRWGGNAGI
+153 PSPSQWGGNAGI

-176 IVAYNPIN
+176 IVAYNPTN

-223 TPSVDVDID
+223 TPSVDLNID
-232 FADVGTVGDMG
+232 FSDVGTVGDMG

-255 EGSLINYYK
+255 EGSLINYYRL
-264 VKLQWNW
+264 KLQWNW
-271 DLRDNLVPW
+271 DLQDNLVPW

-304 KYKRIVHGEIE
+304 KYKRIVRGEIE
-315 EVSATEMGVIAYR
+315 EVSAEEMGVIAYR
-328 AVVEVVTA
+328 AVAEVVTA

-357 PPTWIQAVTPMDID
+357 PQTWIQAVTPID
-371 APDVYYPKSVD
+371 TEAPDVYYPKSVD
-382 AAIQLRTHHLKHIVG
+382 AAIQLRTHNLKHIVE
-397 ITGGV
+397 ITGGIV
-402 APINYTV
+402 
-409 ANDAERFAL
+409 DGGSL
-418 SSDVV
+418 
-423 QNNDVVYVEDTEI
+423 
-436 KYLVIDNT
+436 
-444 QLNSENGY
+444 
-452 REFGEFP
+452 P
-459 ENFKRTYYRENLD
+459 EGTKCTYYRENLD

-496 EILRKLYAGGTR
+496 EILRWLYAGGTI

-534 LPYDEAH
+534 LPYDEAY

-565 ITQNMDKYA
+565 ITQNMGKYA

-651 YSESIKEIPTTFSFN
+651 YSESIKEIPTTFSFS

-686 DQPI
+686 DKPI